1 MACIFIKK
9 EGEIIS
15 VRKPDGSP
23 SQLFQEALDYTG
35 DRQKAIDLVAITQ
48 TEDFEEV
55 VSYNTQEPSLQ
66 TVLDYVAR
74 ENTNKKTLSA
84 QQNQDLRNSL
94 LSLNIGDTE
103 LFTEKLNKAYYKDY
117 LFSPTQSSLTDSGIY
132 TPYEV
137 QNILSDI
144 SLQERI
150 KSSLDALNNSEI
162 EAYDIDVANTLEGT
176 NEINS
181 FGKITTLNPYV
192 VQADIINTLAAPST
206 QQELNDK
213 MAELPYPNFL
223 ENSNPEQIYRD
234 MREYVKA
241 ESWQDN
247 DGVIQSSVVDDTV
260 SKINLGMKSE
270 TSARTLSDIE
280 TILNLP
286 QFATE
291 QNSENIETVLKDLE
305 ISLAEQGLDVIG
317 ISERIDDPSLKSF
330 LGSLRNFLINFN
342 LQNFISIYNDFFG
355 KDISLKTIALKPK
368 NGDRNYVILNTN
380 KAEDTLLIENGL
392 LKVDENTYIKIRR
405 QPIEQLYNILY
416 SYQTEYRTIEDYR
429 AYIEQQTGLLDN
441 VENPDNAEELF
452 LMKSY
457 FNLPLNITTEIDTL
471 QEAINE
477 DSFDGKMDYLTGDF
491 IADFN
496 IESLKQKQKNSLQW
510 QSFYSNFEINNKGIN
525 LINND
530 PITINNLNQWI
541 EEINPSMGKNLKQY
555 SIISKQLPVLGGQD
569 IEVLTSRDTER
580 TIAINYPQ
588 TIDKITGDSYRIDDN
603 TIISRNISDSFV
615 RVGNDVYEGVEVRGN
630 LTMYAKLP
638 SNSSDYKTYKAS
650 QPKTKLELRDYSYL
664 EVIPDKWMGSKK
676 QNENIIKENFDC
688 N

>member
-1 MACIFIKK
+1 MACIFIEK

-23 SQLFQEALDYTG
+23 SQLFQEALEYTG

-48 TEDFEEV
+48 SDDFEEV

-74 ENTNKKTLSA
+74 ENANKKTLSA

-94 LSLNIGDTE
+94 LSLNIGDIE

-117 LFSPTQSSLTDSGIY
+117 LFSPTQMSLTDSGIY

-162 EAYDIDVANTLEGT
+162 EAYDIDIANTLEGT

-181 FGKITTLNPYV
+181 FGKTTTLNPYV
-192 VQADIINTLAAPST
+192 VQADIINTLAAPLT
-206 QQELNDK
+206 QQEVNDK

-223 ENSNPEQIYRD
+223 ENSNPEQVYRD

-247 DGVIQSSVVDDTV
+247 DGVIQQSVVDDTV

-317 ISERIDDPSLKSF
+317 ISERIDDPALKSF

-342 LQNFISIYNDFFG
+342 LQNFVPIYNDFFG
-355 KDISLKTIALKPK
+355 KDTILKTTALKPK
-368 NGDRNYVILNTN
+368 NGDRNYVLLNTN

-392 LKVDENTYIKIRR
+392 LKVDENTYIKVRR
-405 QPIEQLYNILY
+405 QPIDQLYNILF
-416 SYQTEYRTIEDYR
+416 SYQTEYKTIEDYR
-429 AYIEQQTGLLDN
+429 AYVEQQTGLLDN
-441 VENPDNAEELF
+441 VENPDNLEELF

-457 FNLPLNITTEIDTL
+457 FNLPLNITTEVNVL

-477 DSFDGKMDYLTGDF
+477 DSFDGNMKYLTGDF
-491 IADFN
+491 VADFN

-510 QSFYSNFEINNKGIN
+510 QNFYSNFEINNKGIN

-580 TIAINYPQ
+580 TIAINYPL
-588 TIDKITGDSYRIDDN
+588 TINKITGDSYRIDDN
-603 TIISRNISDSFV
+603 TIISRNISNSFV
-615 RVGNDVYEGVEVRGN
+615 RVGRDVYQAIEARGN
-630 LTMYAKLP
+630 LNMYVKLP
-638 SNSSDYKTYKAS
+638 FNGSDYKTYKAS

-664 EVIPDKWMGSKK
+664 EVIPDKWMSSKK